1 MTVRSITPE
10 DAARLVAQGALLVD
24 IREAQECA
32 EVIEGAQNAPMSCGA
47 GIETRPGQPVIF
59 HCRTGRRT
67 EMNADALA
75 ASVPTDDVYL
85 LQGGIEGWQAAGLP
99 VASLTGRSQ
108 IGKAT

>member
-1 MTVRSITPE
+1 MTAKPITPE
-10 DAARLVAQGALLVD
+10 AAARLVAEGAVLID

-32 EVIEGAQNAPMSCGA
+32 EVIEGAQSAPMSSGA
-47 GIETRPGQPVIF
+47 SGVEARPGQPVIF

-67 EMNADALA
+67 EMNAEALA

-99 VASLTGRSQ
+99 VRPRD
-108 IGKAT
+108 

>member
-1 MTVRSITPE
+1 MTAKPITPE
-10 DAARLVAQGALLVD
+10 AAARLVADGAVLID

-32 EVIEGAQNAPMSCGA
+32 EVIEGAQSAPISSGA
-47 GIETRPGQPVIF
+47 SGVEARPGQPVIF

-67 EMNADALA
+67 EMNAEALA

-99 VASLTGRSQ
+99 VRPRD
-108 IGKAT
+108 

>member
-1 MTVRSITPE
+1 MTVRPITPE
-10 DAARLVAQGALLVD
+10 TAARLIAGGAVLID

-32 EVIEGAQNAPMSCGA
+32 DVIEGAQSAPMSTGTA
-47 GIETRPGQPVIF
+47 GIEAHPDQPVIF

-67 EMNADALA
+67 EMNAEVLA

-99 VASLTGRSQ
+99 VRSRDRSLAGSE
-108 IGKAT
+108 

>member
-1 MTVRSITPE
+1 MTAKPITPE
-10 DAARLVAQGALLVD
+10 TAARLLADGALLVD

-32 EVIEGAQNAPMSCGA
+32 EVIEGAQNVPMSSGA
-47 GIETRPGQPVIF
+47 AGVETSPGQAVIF

-67 EMNADALA
+67 EMNAEALA

-99 VASLTGRSQ
+99 VSPVNDRS
-108 IGKAT
+108 

>member
-1 MTVRSITPE
+1 MAVKPITPE
-10 DAARLVAQGALLVD
+10 AAARLVADGAVLID

-32 EVIEGAQNAPMSCGA
+32 EIIEGALSAPLSSGA
-47 GIETRPGQPVIF
+47 SGVEARPGQPVIF

-67 EMNADALA
+67 EMNAEALA

-99 VASLTGRSQ
+99 VRPRD
-108 IGKAT
+108 

>member
-1 MTVRSITPE
+1 MTPKPVTPE
-10 DAARLVAQGALLVD
+10 AAARLVADGAVLID

-32 EVIEGAQNAPMSCGA
+32 EVIEGALSAPMSSGA
-47 GIETRPGQPVIF
+47 SGLEARPGQPVIF

-67 EMNADALA
+67 EMNAEALA

-99 VASLTGRSQ
+99 VCPRD
-108 IGKAT
+108 

>member
-1 MTVRSITPE
+1 MTAKPITPE
-10 DAARLVAQGALLVD
+10 AAARLVADGAVLID

-32 EVIEGAQNAPMSCGA
+32 EVIEGALSAPMSSGVS
-47 GIETRPGQPVIF
+47 GDEPRPGQPVIF

-67 EMNADALA
+67 EMNAEALA

-99 VASLTGRSQ
+99 VRPRD
-108 IGKAT
+108 